1 MTELEGTPRF
11 RKYRDTVC
19 TRVSSW
25 VIELVYRKS
34 DVKKEGKTRGWELV
48 LSHDIKSRSTTGF
61 YRGTESSKISEC
73 LKLLRKCISDIGHPM
88 LLPILICSRDLNMEG
103 DLRQREVRET
113 VRRLE
118 KTITNAAQ
126 VYTDPDVTRQENI
139 ELGIINKE
147 LVDCHCKALWKRPE
161 AYLDIVSTMQKA
173 LADLNDHWSDKRTAQ
188 ISSQHLNLVARLRF
202 LTVKLQG
209 ISTYRQVTIARL
221 EMLQRLVQTLVS
233 LSIARSQ
240 KKMTIKRIE
249 RQQTHR
255 LEEIKEEDQKAR
267 RKREK
272 ELEDELENQ
281 KSISIALLGV
291 FFLPGAFFAVSL
303 TPLADI

>member
-1 MTELEGTPRF
+1 
-11 RKYRDTVC
+11 
-19 TRVSSW
+19 
-25 VIELVYRKS
+25 
-34 DVKKEGKTRGWELV
+34 VKKEGKTRGWELV
-48 LSHDIKSRSTTGF
+48 LSHDIKSSITTGF

-73 LKLLRKCISDIGHPM
+73 LKLLRKCILEISHPM

-103 DLRQREVRET
+103 DLRQREARET

-118 KTITNAAQ
+118 ETIINAAQ
-126 VYTDPDVTRQENI
+126 VYTDPDVTKQERI
-139 ELGIINKE
+139 DLGIINKE
-147 LVDCHCKALWKRPE
+147 LVDCHCRALWKRPE
-161 AYLDIVSTMQKA
+161 AYLDIVSTMQDA
-173 LADLNDHWSDKRTAQ
+173 LLDLEDQWSDERRVQ
-188 ISSQHLNLVARLRF
+188 IASQHLNLAARLRF
-202 LTVKLQG
+202 LRVKLQG

-221 EMLQRLVQTLVS
+221 EMLQRLVQNLVS

-281 KSISIALLGV
+281 KSISIALVGV
-291 FFLPGAFFAVSL
+291 FFLPGAFLAVSL
-303 TPLADI
+303 PR